1 MKLTDKQYEILS
13 KKLQVKAEIE
23 NQGRIIS
30 AQIDEVLQL
39 ILDGT
44 EIKPEQ
50 IKSINHESKELVIE

>member
-23 NQGRIIS
+23 QQARIVS

-44 EIKPEQ
+44 EIKIEQ
-50 IKSINHESKELVIE
+50 IKSINHETKELVIE